1 MFSFFHEIERPRVI
15 KPCPRCFAE
24 LVLLGADPEEL
35 ESWKSDLMRTKLLVS
50 YMRTIMFILFCL

>member
-35 ESWKSDLMRTKLLVS
+35 ESWKK
-50 YMRTIMFILFCL
+50 